1 MPAANVRSIAAIR
14 EFRAA
19 VQVFLD
25 EAQGSLDLMRM
36 ELQRAFEWIEHD
48 RPHYWEGQMRRAF
61 DLVAQTRT
69 ALETCL
75 MRTVAGHRPSCIE
88 EKQAHAAAR
97 RRLEQCREQ
106 IDRLKK
112 WTVRLHHE
120 ANEFRGRMASL
131 QRALEHDVPQLLALL
146 QQTAEILEQ
155 YAEIAPPTG
164 DDHATATSTPP
175 QFSSATP
182 PKSDSSPPPAA
193 LPESK

>member
-88 EKQAHAAAR
+88 EKQAHAAAK
-97 RRLEQCREQ
+97 RRLEHCREQ
-106 IDRLKK
+106 INRVKQ

-131 QRALEHDVPQLLALL
+131 QRALEHDVPRLLALL
-146 QQTAEILEQ
+146 HQTAEILEQ
-155 YAEIAPPTG
+155 YAEIAPPNS
-164 DDHATATSTPP
+164 DD
-175 QFSSATP
+175 QATP
-182 PKSDSSPPPAA
+182 TASPRRSPSPPPSESDPSPPPDAP
-193 LPESK
+193 PEAK